1 MLAQL
6 AQLELPL
13 RCRPRAPLGNGMRG
27 VGAGVRAILI
37 AAIASL
43 STPSYSLDEA
53 AGLSSAP
60 ASGGIAAMHADL
72 KFSVL
77 SAPRAATSESD
88 DKLLMLE
95 RQIQRIAA
103 PLETAARGLFP
114 VVMQRINAFE
124 PYVARAEQIE
134 TRSSA
139 TGKIAI
145 NHGLGRL
152 APTDDWMAFVLAR
165 EMGHVLAGHHESNS
179 TASIVTSVIMN
190 LLLPGS
196 SLIKSAISAASSEIA
211 ASSNA
216 PQQVREAD
224 EIAVRLL
231 ETAGYDLRAVALSLA
246 TGPSAAQMGEGAWS
260 DKLGESSAQ
269 LIAKARP
276 AAPPLVAASGPAPVA
291 LPVTA
296 VASMASI
303 PAVRMPAV
311 DEPLIRQRPSGVAGP
326 LMLGGYLVP
335 PRRVE

>member
-6 AQLELPL
+6 DPIELPHH
-13 RCRPRAPLGNGMRG
+13 CRHRPQFGN
-27 VGAGVRAILI
+27 GVRAIFV
-37 AAIASL
+37 AAIASV
-43 STPSYSLDEA
+43 SMPSYSLDEA

-77 SAPRAATSESD
+77 SAPRASAVESD
-88 DKLLMLE
+88 DKVLMLE
-95 RQIQRIAA
+95 RQIQRVAA

-114 VVMQRINAFE
+114 VVMQRISAFE
-124 PYVARAEQIE
+124 PYVAQAERIE

-145 NHGLGRL
+145 NHGLGKL

-190 LLLPGS
+190 ILLPGS
-196 SLIKSAISAASSEIA
+196 SLIKSAISAAGSEVA
-211 ASSNA
+211 ASSNV

-224 EIAVRLL
+224 EIALRLL
-231 ETAGYDLRAVALSLA
+231 ETAGFDLRAVALSLA
-246 TGPSAAQMGEGAWS
+246 TGPSVAQMGEGAWS
-260 DKLGESSAQ
+260 DKLGKSSAQ
-269 LIAKARP
+269 FIAKARP
-276 AAPPLVAASGPAPVA
+276 AAPPLAAASGPVPAV

-296 VASMASI
+296 VASVASL
-303 PAVRMPAV
+303 PAVRVPAA
-311 DEPLIRQRPSGVAGP
+311 DEPFIRARPSGVAGP

-335 PRRVE
+335 VRRVE

>member
-6 AQLELPL
+6 AQFDLPL
-13 RCRPRAPLGNGMRG
+13 RCRPSAPRG
-27 VGAGVRAILI
+27 KGVRAVFI

-53 AGLSSAP
+53 AGLSSTP
-60 ASGGIAAMHADL
+60 ASGGIAAMHANL

-77 SAPRAATSESD
+77 SAPRAANSEVD
-88 DKLLMLE
+88 DKALMLE
-95 RQIQRIAA
+95 RQIQRVAA

-114 VVMQRINAFE
+114 AVMQRIGAFE

-145 NHGLGRL
+145 NRGLERL
-152 APTDDWMAFVLAR
+152 VPTDDWMAFVLAR

-196 SLIKSAISAASSEIA
+196 SLIKSAISAAGSEIA

-224 EIAVRLL
+224 EIAIRLL

-246 TGPSAAQMGEGAWS
+246 TGPSAAQMGEGTWS

-276 AAPPLVAASGPAPVA
+276 AAPPAVAPPIVAASGPAPVA
-291 LPVTA
+291 LPVNA
-296 VASMASI
+296 VVSVASI

-335 PRRVE
+335 PRRME